1 MKTKKY
7 LYACASLVAML
18 FMGSCADEEHV
29 DPTAGRTG
37 ITSLTAYFTSGEYRD
52 KAAKEWI
59 VDGNEEITDYVIPVP
74 YYFPEES
81 DNSTAEALKLSL
93 IHI

>member
-52 KAAKEWI
+52 KETIKPCD
-59 VDGNEEITDYVIPVP
+59 DGNAQRAVMSAC
-74 YYFPEES
+74 FMR
-81 DNSTAEALKLSL
+81 
-93 IHI
+93 

>member
-37 ITSLTAYFTSGEYRD
+37 ITSLTAYFTSGEDRD
-52 KAAKEWI
+52 KAAK
-59 VDGNEEITDYVIPVP
+59 
-74 YYFPEES
+74 
-81 DNSTAEALKLSL
+81 
-93 IHI
+93 